1 MRYTRWF
8 WYEVQCALLV
18 LWGTPYRRRYNFK
31 LSNGVMSKLLSIL
44 SLAILSGCASQPLD
58 DVEIAKVEVVEDVL
72 FYEGEL
78 NEESINIAL
87 DKAQGHQIKR
97 ININSPGGEVTSSMM
112 FANWIRSNG
121 IDVEVNEM
129 CFSSCANYVFPAG
142 VNKYVS
148 EKDFIGW
155 HGSAHQKY
163 EKLPDP
169 DAEKS
174 FQKYIA
180 KARVMETKFYK
191 SLGVNSKLPIMGQV
205 DGYSCQVH
213 DEWGW
218 YYSVSDLKKLGV
230 DNIVLT
236 DGHWDPSHYHSK
248 KLCQL
253 ILPEKV

>member
-1 MRYTRWF
+1 M
-8 WYEVQCALLV
+8 VANV
-18 LWGTPYRRRYNFK
+18 LCRRYNFE
-31 LSNGVMSKLLSIL
+31 LSNGVMNKLLCIL
-44 SLAILSGCASQPLD
+44 SLAILSGCASQSLD
-58 DVEIAKVEVVEDVL
+58 DVEMAKVEVVEDVL
-72 FYEGEL
+72 FYDGEL
-78 NEESINIAL
+78 NEESINLAL
-87 DKAQGHQIKR
+87 DKVQGHQIKR
-97 ININSPGGEVTSSMM
+97 VNIKSPGGEVTSSMI

-121 IDVEVNEM
+121 IDVEINEM

-142 VNKYVS
+142 VHKYIS

-169 DAEKS
+169 EAEKS

-180 KARVMETKFYK
+180 KAREMETKLYK
-191 SLGVNSKLPIMGQV
+191 YLGVNSKLPIMGQLN
-205 DGYSCQVH
+205 GYSCQRH

-236 DGHWDPSHYHSK
+236 DGHWDPSRYHSK

-253 ILPEKV
+253 ILPAQV